1 MSKLPS
7 AGSRYGSG
15 LHPAGMAHLSGMYLS
30 LACIG
35 KRQDAVSFD
44 GRTAFSLCLLV
55 TRFHQSGAN
64 TIGVVVPVVVVGAIG
79 VDVPDVVVIVGVR
92 RAQPPNGSVR
102 QTNRTLYAKRLPAV
116 RLRFRVKDSFQGGSL
131 FGQPF
136 PFRFCPE
143 FFGTSA
149 FRREPLHRRV
159 FYVRDLLCPDTGF
172 LRADDTFLRA
182 DGQVFQQQ
190 RAAVHDCANL
200 LNALVVVGLEID
212 VIRRVCI
219 QQDLPGGQPDALAI
233 QPERAL
239 GKALPVPC
247 VECMDGSAAHLLDV
261 AHIFE
266 RRDFLDDL
274 PGIAPAD
281 VVGDNAGRPL
291 GVTQQLPCIRADFE
305 RFSHRQNSTLACSAF
320 HTPVTVRPSRLP
332 NVALNGFLVTFVP
345 NFSSMALMLA
355 FMAATLAR
363 MSPWALAASLWASTA
378 ALMRWSVSAF
388 L

>member
-1 MSKLPS
+1 
-7 AGSRYGSG
+7 
-15 LHPAGMAHLSGMYLS
+15 MAHLSGMYLS

-172 LRADDTFLRA
+172 LRTDDTFLRA
-182 DGQVFQQQ
+182 DGQVFQQ
-190 RAAVHDCANL
+190 
-200 LNALVVVGLEID
+200 
-212 VIRRVCI
+212 
-219 QQDLPGGQPDALAI
+219 
-233 QPERAL
+233 
-239 GKALPVPC
+239 
-247 VECMDGSAAHLLDV
+247 
-261 AHIFE
+261 
-266 RRDFLDDL
+266 
-274 PGIAPAD
+274 
-281 VVGDNAGRPL
+281 
-291 GVTQQLPCIRADFE
+291 
-305 RFSHRQNSTLACSAF
+305 
-320 HTPVTVRPSRLP
+320 
-332 NVALNGFLVTFVP
+332 
-345 NFSSMALMLA
+345 
-355 FMAATLAR
+355 
-363 MSPWALAASLWASTA
+363 
-378 ALMRWSVSAF
+378 
-388 L
+388 